1 MFNFKDTYALFSGRD
16 ACVTVLDGAELAEK
30 TLLILTDPDLAVRMG
45 NEALAIVQEN
55 RGAAV
60 RTVDNLKEILAERE
74 EPA

>member
-16 ACVTVLDGAELAEK
+16 ACMTVLDGAELAQKAREV
-30 TLLILTDPDLAVRMG
+30 LTDPELAARMG
-45 NEALAIVQEN
+45 SEALSIVQEN

-60 RTVDNLKEILAERE
+60 RTVENLKEILAERE